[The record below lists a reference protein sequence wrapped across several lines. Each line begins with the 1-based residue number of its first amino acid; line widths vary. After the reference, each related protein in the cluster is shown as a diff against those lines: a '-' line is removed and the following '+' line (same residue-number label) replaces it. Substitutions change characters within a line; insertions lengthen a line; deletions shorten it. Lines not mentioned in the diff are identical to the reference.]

1 MSHEPPGATMVD
13 SHRGEGEEGVTMA
26 TVDTAGSTYPATPT
40 PPTTPTTPTAP
51 TGTAQAPT
59 GPLAPPEPRGVLVG
73 AGGDPLIVG
82 LVFFGIAALALG
94 MSLVGRPTG
103 ALGSILPILIMGAG
117 LYQLVTTVWAILL
130 GQSMVA
136 AIFSTFSAFWL
147 SFGALLL
154 GINHGWF
161 GLTSGDATGAQELFF
176 IAWACLFLLLVIP
189 VLMLPAVYPLA
200 VFLVFVACA
209 LSAASA
215 FTGSE
220 NLSIAAGATALTFAF
235 LAFWAW
241 VHVALKAMGGPAW
254 PPLGEPAL
262 RYMAR

>member
-1 MSHEPPGATMVD
+1 
-13 SHRGEGEEGVTMA
+13 MA
-26 TVDTAGSTYPATPT
+26 TVETPGAAMPNTAAPPSAPAA
-40 PPTTPTTPTAP
+40 TPTAP
-51 TGTAQAPT
+51 A
-59 GPLAPPEPRGVLVG
+59 APPEPRGVLVG

-130 GQSMVA
+130 GQSLVA

-147 SFGALLL
+147 SFGLLL
-154 GINHGWF
+154 FGITHNWL
-161 GLTSGDATGAQELFF
+161 GLSSADAAGAKELFF

-189 VLMLPAVYPLA
+189 CLKLPVIFPLA

-209 LSAASA
+209 LAAAAA

-220 NLSIAAGATALTFAF
+220 NLNTATGATALTFSF
-235 LAFWAW
+235 LAFYSW
-241 VHVALKAMGGPAW
+241 VNVALTAVGGPAF
-254 PPLGEPAL
+254 PPLGRPVL
-262 RYMAR
+262 R